1 MGLFSNMFGQTKE
14 LTKLSNA
21 VANVKNFLDQYEK
34 DPDVSFL
41 IVGAWICKVGVLD
54 LIEKNSWPPHYR
66 VFVPINGRQTLMNM
80 AEVQLATI
88 GRLKN
93 KVSSL
98 NDSKLESG
106 IDDILDGGDAFYELD
121 AQIPQDMRD
130 KICNL

>member
-1 MGLFSNMFGQTKE
+1 
-14 LTKLSNA
+14 
-21 VANVKNFLDQYEK
+21 
-34 DPDVSFL
+34 
-41 IVGAWICKVGVLD
+41 
-54 LIEKNSWPPHYR
+54 
-66 VFVPINGRQTLMNM
+66 M

-93 KVSSL
+93 KVSYL

-130 KICNL
+130 KICKL